1 MATRS
6 GISSPQPSAPHPELL
21 QVRSPAGLLAAGKQP
36 GRPRG
41 RPGEKPSGAPEGG
54 DVVFRLERGA
64 TGFYDPTD
72 GPPPAIDSRALRAA
86 WHASARVAGGLV
98 GEWVEQEYPRNYHTA
113 HLIAHAVLHVALCHA
128 HLPLIAFV
136 SEQRLC
142 YENEFLDP
150 PAWSWPL
157 VESGFLLLSVEQLS
171 TPLSEVDT
179 AVLTD
184 MEWREVRFWGVTQL
198 GGVLFHSWD

>member
-1 MATRS
+1 
-6 GISSPQPSAPHPELL
+6 
-21 QVRSPAGLLAAGKQP
+21 
-36 GRPRG
+36 
-41 RPGEKPSGAPEGG
+41 
-54 DVVFRLERGA
+54 VVFRLERGA
-64 TGFYDPTD
+64 TGFYDPRD
-72 GPPPAIDSRALRAA
+72 GPLPETDSRALRAA

-98 GEWVEQEYPRNYHTA
+98 GEWVEQEYPRNYHA
-113 HLIAHAVLHVALCHA
+113 AQLIAHGVLHVTLCHA
-128 HLPLIAFV
+128 YLPLIAFV
-136 SEQRLC
+136 SEQCLC

-157 VESGFLLLSVEQLS
+157 VESGFLLLSAEQLS